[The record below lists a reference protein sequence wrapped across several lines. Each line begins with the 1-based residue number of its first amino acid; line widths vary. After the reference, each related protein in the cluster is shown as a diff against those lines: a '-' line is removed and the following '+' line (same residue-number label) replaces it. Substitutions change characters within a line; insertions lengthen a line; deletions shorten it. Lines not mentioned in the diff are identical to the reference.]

1 MLPLRKRLESSEQEN
16 KSLYATRLNEM
27 TNINPVLLYVLGSIS
42 LLACGTQSQKIVIP
56 ELDLA
61 FDADTIRM
69 SQEAEQYIE
78 TAVDLMRKNALYKK
92 EIDFEQIHQAIR
104 FYADGAEVASDTHLA
119 IDKAL
124 PLLKDHHSS
133 FLTPEVLTQALGL
146 NEDDIENIK
155 QGRPPHIDPTK
166 IQGLAST
173 LNFAQGKVVNE
184 SIGYLS
190 VPSFEK
196 LYAEEMTFFADS
208 LQNIIK
214 TLDARNVSGWIIDVR
229 DNDGGA
235 DMPMIAGL
243 GSLLDEEN
251 SYYGIDESGTIRTQ
265 SYYQDGAYYNLES
278 QTDSFAIPIV
288 KTTTN
293 YALSNP
299 KLPIVVL
306 TSRKTASS
314 AEAVVAIFQGQENV
328 TVVGERT
335 NGLTT
340 VNSFNFLEDNA
351 VLNLTMAHY
360 ADRDKNPL
368 IQGISPDVEIMPS
381 QESESDVVMQRA
393 LELLVTE

>member
-1 MLPLRKRLESSEQEN
+1 
-16 KSLYATRLNEM
+16 M
-27 TNINPVLLYVLGSIS
+27 TNIHPVLRYLLGVT
-42 LLACGTQSQKIVIP
+42 LLTACGTQSQKVVIP

-61 FDADTIRM
+61 FDADTIHM
-69 SQEAEQYIE
+69 SQEAERYIE
-78 TAVDLMRKNALYKK
+78 TAVDLMRENALYKK
-92 EIDFEQIHQAIR
+92 EIDFEQVHQAIR
-104 FYADGAEVASDTHLA
+104 FYADGAKVVSDTHPA

-133 FLTPEVLTQALGL
+133 LLTPEILTEALGL
-146 NEDDIENIK
+146 DEDDIESLK
-155 QGRPPHIDPTK
+155 QGRSPHIDSTK
-166 IQGLAST
+166 IQNLANT
-173 LNFAQGKVVNE
+173 LNFAQGKLVNE

-190 VPSFEK
+190 VPSFEN

-214 TLDARNVSGWIIDVR
+214 ALDALNVSGWIIDVR

-243 GSLLDEEN
+243 GPLLDEEN
-251 SYYGIDESGTIRTQ
+251 SYYGIDESGTVRTK
-265 SYYQDGAYYNLES
+265 SYYQNGTYYNLET
-278 QTDSFAIPIV
+278 QTDSSATPIV
-288 KTTTN
+288 RTTTN
-293 YALSNP
+293 YELSNP
-299 KLPIVVL
+299 GLPIVVL

-328 TVVGERT
+328 TVVGEKT

-360 ADRDKNPL
+360 ANRDKKL
-368 IQGISPDVEIMPS
+368 FIQGIPPDIEVAPS
-381 QESESDVVMQRA
+381 EESDSDVVMQKA
-393 LELLVTE
+393 LELLPTK